1 MARSSFLSLPRFN
14 KTASIVFCGL
24 LLALIVSPVARAADA
39 IEFPEDE
46 LATESVLPVFDHA
59 ESVKNRAGRM
69 TNRFEVG
76 ASGSLSL
83 MEPFYSP
90 YSVGGTATY
99 HWSEVSGFNV
109 FGTYFL
115 QGLSENGNN
124 LNPIPGT
131 SPSRN
136 ANLQYAPQPKYALLG
151 NYEYTPFYGKISI
164 TKDFVMNLGVYGFI
178 GIGAMGVGD
187 TVCPAGDIGFGQ
199 KLYFTQNFAIRL
211 DLRFMMYNGPDVL
224 SRNLQSVSSEQSAS
238 SFDSKLIFTGQL
250 SAGLI
255 FLL

>member
-1 MARSSFLSLPRFN
+1 MGGSSFLFLPRVA
-14 KTASIVFCGL
+14 KTVFLGL
-24 LLALIVSPVARAADA
+24 LISLSVSPAARAADA

-59 ESVKNRAGRM
+59 DSVKNRAVRM
-69 TNRFEVG
+69 SNRFEIG
-76 ASGSLSL
+76 PTGSLSL

-90 YSVGGTATY
+90 YSIGGTATY
-99 HWSEVSGFNV
+99 HWSEVSGLNV

-131 SPSRN
+131 TPSRN
-136 ANLQYAPQPKYALLG
+136 ANLQYAPQPKYTLLA

-178 GIGAMGVGD
+178 GVGGMGVGD
-187 TVCPAGDIGFGQ
+187 TICPAGDIGFGQ
-199 KLYFTQNFAIRL
+199 KLYFTQNFALRF
-211 DLRFMMYNGPDVL
+211 DLRFMMYRGPDVL
-224 SRNLQSVSSEQSAS
+224 SRNLQAETTMQSAS
-238 SFDSKLIFTGQL
+238 SFESKMIFTGQL
-250 SAGLI
+250 SAGLV